1 MKYTLQFL
9 QNIPSAEINHIFLPI
24 ITKVGQN
31 TENEKLK
38 DLLDQ
43 LPQATIL
50 DLFSSQKKELFK
62 IRNPRSRPSSQEL
75 DAQYEQW
82 IEDKDSDSEGVWVYY
97 PWSNRLIHILDKEE
111 FIQLRTSRNHYKIS
125 PAEQSELLEKKVG
138 IIGLSVGSAVAISMA
153 TERICGTLKLA
164 DFDTIELSN
173 LNRLK
178 TGIHNIG
185 LNKCVVT
192 AREIAE
198 IDPFLE
204 IECFQEG
211 ITEANLPDFLQEGGK
226 LDILIDECDD
236 LEIKIS
242 CRQMA
247 RSLGIPVMMETSDRG
262 MLDVERFDLDNNL
275 PLFHGLLAGIPD
287 EALKNISS
295 QNRLLLTLKIVD
307 AMKGSHRGK
316 VSLLEVGQ
324 SISTWPQLASAV
336 TLGGGVVTDVSRRIL
351 LNQFTDSG
359 RYYVDLEEIIGN
371 KISLQKAI
379 LNENPYP
386 VFDLN
391 SAIAISESLP
401 STKNA
406 AAPTEDNIRQI
417 VEAGSRAPSS
427 GNDQPWKWLFRNGRL
442 NLFHDLHRSYSFAN
456 HNNQA
461 ANLALGA
468 AFENV
473 VLKSKELGLSVQEQL
488 FPLGFESDL
497 LVTISFSDENLETN
511 SVHAPDL
518 VSYIQSRSTSRSKGL
533 SVQLPDADYALLKSA
548 AESVE
553 GAHLLYITDRD
564 TINEAAKIIGE
575 CDQITMLNA
584 HGHHDFFERDIKW
597 TPEQIESAYDGISIS
612 ALDNAPAQTAALSL
626 IRDRKIAET
635 LRLIGGGNSL
645 AESSAQSITTASA
658 LAILTFPEATYK
670 EFFKGGIAAQRLWLR
685 AEQLGIAIQPL
696 LSPVNLF
703 SRFKSG
709 NGLTD
714 DETEKVKYL
723 YERFRSITNLE
734 KNLNEVF
741 LFKIS
746 KTELPSKQTKRLPLS
761 EILFMVNDQI

>member
-9 QNIPSAEINHIFLPI
+9 QNIPPAEINHIFLPL

-38 DLLDQ
+38 YLIAQ
-43 LPQATIL
+43 LPQPIIL

-62 IRNPRSRPSSQEL
+62 IQNPRIRLSPQEL
-75 DAQYEQW
+75 DLQYEQW
-82 IEDKDSDSEGVWVYY
+82 IEGKDSDSEGVWVYY
-97 PWSNRLIHILDKEE
+97 PWSNRLIHILEKDE
-111 FIQLRTSRNHYKIS
+111 FISLRTSRNHYKIS
-125 PAEQSELLEKKVG
+125 PAEQSELLGKKIG
-138 IIGLSVGSAVAISMA
+138 IIGLSVGSAVAVSMA
-153 TERICGTLKLA
+153 TERICGALKLA

-192 AREIAE
+192 AREITE

-211 ITEANLPDFLQEGGK
+211 ITENNLADFLQLGGK
-226 LDILIDECDD
+226 LDILVDECDD

-247 RSLGIPVMMETSDRG
+247 RKMGIPVMMETSDRG
-262 MLDVERFDLDNNL
+262 MLDIERFDLDNNL
-275 PLFHGLLAGIPD
+275 PLFHGMLAGIPD

-371 KISLQKAI
+371 KISLQNAPP
-379 LNENPYP
+379 NENPYP
-386 VFDLN
+386 IFDLK
-391 SAIAISESLP
+391 SALATSDSLP
-401 STKNA
+401 FTQNKIIPN
-406 AAPTEDNIRQI
+406 EDQIRQI
-417 VEAGSRAPSS
+417 VDAGSRAPSS
-427 GNDQPWKWLFRNGRL
+427 GNDQPWKWLYRNGRL
-442 NLFHDLHRSYSFAN
+442 DLFHDPHRSHSFAN
-456 HNNQA
+456 YNNQA
-461 ANLALGA
+461 AYLALGA

-473 VLKSKELGLSVQEQL
+473 VLKSKELGLSVHEQL
-488 FPLGFESDL
+488 FPLGYESNL
-497 LVTISFSDENLETN
+497 LVTISFGEEDSETN
-511 SVHAPDL
+511 SVYTPDL
-518 VSYIQSRSTSRSKGL
+518 VNYIHSRSTNRSKG
-533 SVQLPDADYALLKSA
+533 SAVQLPDSDYESIKKA

-553 GAHLLYITDRD
+553 GAHLHYVSDRE
-564 TINEAAKIIGE
+564 TIIEAAKIIGE
-575 CDQITMLNA
+575 CDQITTLNA

-597 TPEQIESAYDGISIS
+597 TPDQIENANDGISIL

-635 LRLIGGGNSL
+635 LRIIGGGNSL
-645 AESSAQSITTASA
+645 AESSAQSITTASGI
-658 LAILTFPEATYK
+658 AILTFPEATYK
-670 EFFKGGIAAQRLWLR
+670 EFFMGGIAAQRLWLR

-709 NGLTD
+709 DGLTN
-714 DETEKVKYL
+714 DEKEKVKYL

-734 KNLNEVF
+734 KKLTEVF

-746 KTELPSKQTKRLPLS
+746 KTELPSKQTKRLPLN